1 MSLAALDAYAVPR
14 ELLDFRDAIR
24 QIVAERV
31 APRAAEIDAR
41 GEYPWDV
48 RELFAEHDILGFAVC
63 RGVRW
68 NGDKITQIYEG
79 TNEIQ
84 RIVIARAMRG

>member
-48 RELFAEHDILGFAVC
+48 RELFAEHDILGLPFAEEF
-63 RGVRW
+63 G
-68 NGDKITQIYEG
+68 G
-79 TNEIQ
+79 TGT
-84 RIVIARAMRG
+84 RSPRSTKAPTRSSASSS